1 MTRFTLFSF
10 STAFLSAALVA
21 LVAAGCGD
29 DDDSGAKPDA
39 ATTDTGSSGS
49 SGTSG
54 TSGSDSSTKP
64 QPPALGAQIDRM
76 GRPAV
81 NTAVNKTFAGAARDP
96 ARDAYNADKDNTGWG
111 AKYAPEVAGNL
122 AIYDGV
128 DRNCGN
134 QAFAKAASNG
144 PAADKYGTLAGVLA
158 DDRLWL
164 DTSSA
169 TCNQYLGVELNATGA
184 VPNTDCGGRTL
195 KYDVIDIT
203 YTVVASTLANPV
215 TDGIAADPVKT
226 GGTTFPYLAP

>member
-1 MTRFTLFSF
+1 MKRYALLSF
-10 STAFLSAALVA
+10 GTAFISAALVA
-21 LVAAGCGD
+21 FVASGCGD
-29 DDDSGAKPDA
+29 DDSTASPKPDA

-54 TSGSDSSTKP
+54 GDGSTKP
-64 QPPALGAQIDRM
+64 QPPTLGAQIDRM
-76 GRPAV
+76 GRPAI

-96 ARDAYNADKDNTGWG
+96 ARDAYNADNANSGWV
-111 AKYAPEVAGNL
+111 AKYRAEIAGNL

-134 QAFAKAASNG
+134 QAFAKADSGG
-144 PAADKYGTLAGVLA
+144 PADDKYGTLASVLA

-164 DTSSA
+164 DTSA
-169 TCNQYLGVELNATGA
+169 AACNQYLGVELNATGA

-195 KYDVIDIT
+195 KYDVIDVT
-203 YTVVASTLANPV
+203 YTAVASTLAAPV